1 MSNILNLD
9 STILYNSIKKLTPE
23 EEERI
28 KQHMKR
34 INQGKWILKIAKARY
49 EAIETYKRISNHQTN
64 TTLYNDIPLLT

>member
-23 EEERI
+23 EEQII
-28 KQHMKR
+28 KQRMKT
-34 INQGKWILKIAKARY
+34 ISQGKWILKIAKARA

>member
-28 KQHMKR
+28 KQQMKT
-34 INQGKWILKIAKARY
+34 ISQGKLILKIAKARA

-64 TTLYNDIPLLT
+64 TTLYKDIPLIT